1 MDKPLGR
8 VVKTV
13 KKKLDESVRVPQQ
26 HGNVYLVLFTWRGKM
41 MQMKCFFPEIKKPTR
56 KEVSIALDKVYPSS
70 TLRSYYLSSIDYGE
84 PYINVGKGDGI
95 T

>member
-1 MDKPLGR
+1 
-8 VVKTV
+8 
-13 KKKLDESVRVPQQ
+13 
-26 HGNVYLVLFTWRGKM
+26 M

-70 TLRSYYLSSIDYGE
+70 TLRSYYLSSIDYGD